1 VNINISPRMLA
12 VIFALLLPGLQ
23 PRADEIPGEKVESP
37 YFAVQG
43 DARLESLP
51 LKETRVE
58 AKLNGVIA
66 SVHLR
71 QVYRNQGAT
80 PINARYIF
88 PGSTRAAM
96 SGMTMTIGDRK
107 LVAKIKEKEQ
117 ATAIFAAAKAAGK
130 SAALLSQKRPNVFAM
145 DVANILPGD
154 EVLIDLE
161 YTEILGAEQGV
172 YEFVYPGAVG
182 PRYAGD
188 APRTASETRWIG
200 NPYLHAGD
208 SGQMRYDIEVQMNS
222 PLPINDLRSDTHTIL
237 SNWRGPKAVNVR
249 LAQPGADASIRDFV
263 LRYRLQGDA
272 LLTGLTRF
280 KLGGENYF
288 MLLAQPPNRLNPAEM
303 PARDYLF
310 IVDVSGSMD
319 GFPLETARSL
329 VTRMIGDLGER
340 DSFNILFFAGGSQT
354 LAAAP
359 LAATPENKARAVA
372 MLSIIRGAGGTEL
385 LAALQQAL
393 AMPRAENQSRSI
405 VVVTDGYISAE
416 AEAFQLIDSHLGDSN
431 LFAFG
436 IGTSV
441 NRFLIEGLAKA
452 GHAESFVVSDAAT
465 AAREAERFRRYISA
479 PLLTHIQLKGNKVEL
494 FDLEPAAQPDL
505 LAERPVMAL
514 GKYRNGDPGA
524 TIELEGLAGD
534 GAHHWSYPL
543 ADATEDAGLPKLWA
557 RKRLERLYVLPA
569 PNGESR
575 NEIMALGLKYSLLT
589 SATSFV
595 AVDETVRAKEAAT
608 DVKQPLPLPTGVSD
622 AAVGEPRP
630 MPEPEWTW
638 LAGWMALWLTMRR
651 LRERLI
657 RG

>member
-1 VNINISPRMLA
+1 MNIDFSPRMVA
-12 VIFALLLPGLQ
+12 VIVALLLPGVQ
-23 PRADEIPGEKVESP
+23 PRADEAPAEKVESP

-51 LKETRVE
+51 LKETKVE
-58 AKLNGVIA
+58 ARLNGVIA

-71 QVYRNQGAT
+71 QVYRNQGTT
-80 PINARYIF
+80 PINAKYVF
-88 PGSTRAAM
+88 PGSTRSAM

-107 LVAKIKEKEQ
+107 LVAKIKEKAQ
-117 ATAIFAAAKAAGK
+117 ASAIFAAAKAAGK

-161 YTEILGAEQGV
+161 YTEILSAEEGV
-172 YEFVYPGAVG
+172 YEFVYPGVVG
-182 PRYAGD
+182 PRYATG
-188 APRTASETRWIG
+188 AERAAGETRWIG

-208 SGQMRYDIEVQMNS
+208 SGQMRYDIEAQMAS
-222 PLPINDLRSDTHTIL
+222 PLPINELRSDSHAIL
-237 SNWRGPKAVNVR
+237 SNWRGTKAVNVR
-249 LAQPGADASIRDFV
+249 LAQPGPEASTRDFV

-280 KLGGENYF
+280 RAGGENYF
-288 MLLAQPPNRLNPAEM
+288 MLLAEPPKRVNPAEI

-310 IVDVSGSMD
+310 IVDVSGSME

-329 VTRMIGDLGER
+329 VTRMIGDLTPR

-359 LAATPENKARAVA
+359 LPATPENKARAVA

-393 AMPRAENQSRSI
+393 AMPRSENQSRSI
-405 VVVTDGYISAE
+405 VLVTDGYITAE
-416 AEAFQLIDSHLGDSN
+416 AEAFRLIDSHLGDSN

-452 GHAESFVVSDAAT
+452 GHAESFVVSNEAA
-465 AAREAERFRRYISA
+465 AKSEAERFRRYISA
-479 PLLTHIQLKGNKVEL
+479 PLLTHIRVQGSKVEL

-505 LAERPVMAL
+505 LAERPVMVL
-514 GKYRNGDPGA
+514 GKYREAAAGA
-524 TIELEGLAGD
+524 TVELDGVAGD
-534 GAHHWSYPL
+534 GPHHWSYSL
-543 ADATEDAGLPKLWA
+543 SDADGDASLPKLWA

-569 PNGESR
+569 PNDGSR
-575 NEIMALGLKYSLLT
+575 QEILALGLKYSLLT

-595 AVDETVRAKEAAT
+595 AVDETVRAREAGA
-608 DVKQPLPLPTGVSD
+608 DVNQPLPLPTGVSD
-622 AAVGEPRP
+622 SAVSEPRP
-630 MPEPEWTW
+630 LPEPEWVW
-638 LAGWMALWLTMRR
+638 LAGWMLLWVTMRR
-651 LRERLI
+651 LRERLA
-657 RG
+657 RA